1 MDKKFIFTFILV
13 FVVSMI
19 LGFITHGWAL
29 MDEYNATGI
38 YRTEAEQQSMMVW
51 MLLAHVI
58 MAFAFVKL
66 YVGGRED
73 KPWLG
78 QGLRFGFYFGLFA
91 VVGIYMI
98 FYVVLPMPEL
108 LAFRQ
113 ATYDLINIMILG
125 VVTAWMYR

>member
-1 MDKKFIFTFILV
+1 MDKKFLLTFIVV

-38 YRTEAEQQSMMVW
+38 YRTEEAQQDLMMW

-66 YVGGRED
+66 YAGGRED

-91 VVGIYMI
+91 AVGIYMI
-98 FYVVLPMPEL
+98 FYVVLPMPEM

-113 ATYDLINIMILG
+113 AAYDLINMMVLG
-125 VVTAWMYR
+125 AVTAWMYR